1 MPLIRIDMLE
11 GRSPD
16 EIKALLDATHRTVL
30 AAFKVP
36 RRDRYQI
43 VHEHAPSHFIVEDT
57 GLGITRTRNCVV
69 FQVTTRPH
77 ELEAKE
83 NFYKLLVR
91 ELEAA
96 CGIAPSDVVVSIVT
110 NSDEDWSFGNGRAQY
125 LTGELAS
132 ARKVA

>member
-1 MPLIRIDMLE
+1 MPLIRVDMIE

-16 EIKALLDATHRTVL
+16 EIKALLDAAHRAVL

-36 RRDRYQI
+36 QRDRYQI
-43 VHEHAPSHFIVEDT
+43 VHEHPPSQFIVEDT

-69 FQVTTRPH
+69 FQLTTKPH

-83 NFYKLLVR
+83 NFYRLLVR

-96 CGIAPSDVVVSIVT
+96 CGIAPSDVVVSITT
-110 NSDEDWSFGNGRAQY
+110 NSDADWSFGNGRAQF
-125 LTGELAS
+125 LTGELATRRI
-132 ARKVA
+132 A